1 MAYYVYLVECVDG
14 TYYCGYTKDLEKRVY
29 DHNNTVHGAFYTK
42 NKRPVKLIYSE
53 EYETQKEAMRRE
65 YEIKTYKRKKKE
77 ELVHSGIKEI

>member
-1 MAYYVYLVECVDG
+1 MAYYVYLVECADS

-29 DHNNTVHGAFYTK
+29 DHNNTSHGAFYTK

-65 YEIKTYKRKKKE
+65 YKIKTFKRKKKE
-77 ELVHSGIKEI
+77 ELVQNNST